1 MKKSV
6 SVALSIIGIATLTS
20 WNTPLV
26 SKTTEAPDKNYTL
39 LIDNQQKEEPAA
51 KTVYTCPMHPEIN
64 QDKAGKCPK
73 CGMNLTAKEVKK
85 DVYSCPMHPEISQ
98 DKAGKCPKCGM
109 NLVKKEPAK
118 KTGAGGL

>member
-1 MKKSV
+1 MKKSI
-6 SVALSIIGIATLTS
+6 SFALSIIGIAALTS

-26 SKTTEAPDKNYTL
+26 SKNTDASDINSTL
-39 LIDNQQKEEPAA
+39 LIDNQQKEEAA
-51 KTVYTCPMHPEIN
+51 VKTVYTCSMHPEIN

-85 DVYSCPMHPEISQ
+85 DVFSCPMHAEISQ

-109 NLVKKEPAK
+109 NLVKKEEKKPAPSK
-118 KTGAGGL
+118 